1 MFQSLHPQQIFDPRH
16 WVVSEAHP
24 AYWLAQ
30 LRKADWQTLLE
41 FEHLRLPRSAHKQ
54 VLASTALEHFEFSLC
69 EGRSEVWQTW
79 IDLQRSGQRG
89 LVIQYR
95 HSEMDWSRGVPEF
108 VDLARNEA
116 LGFVNIAM
124 RLMCKV
130 K

>member
-1 MFQSLHPQQIFDPRH
+1 MFQTVQPKEIFDPRY
-16 WVVSEAHP
+16 WQVSDSHP

-30 LRKADWQTLLE
+30 LRKPDWQELLQFLE
-41 FEHLRLPRSAHKQ
+41 IKAKSSNRKP
-54 VLASTALEHFEFSLC
+54 VLASAALERFEFSLC

-79 IDLQRSGQRG
+79 IDLQRAGQRG
-89 LVIQYR
+89 LLIQFR